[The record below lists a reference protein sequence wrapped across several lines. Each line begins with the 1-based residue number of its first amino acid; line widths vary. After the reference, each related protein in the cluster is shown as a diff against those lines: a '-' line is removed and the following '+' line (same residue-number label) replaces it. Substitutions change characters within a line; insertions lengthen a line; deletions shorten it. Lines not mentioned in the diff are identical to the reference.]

1 MVGTRRGKV
10 INCRM
15 VPKPGSPNM
24 ILGMYDDGSRSRT
37 LAVHRNS
44 FYPKNVLVIR
54 SRKHKPCRL
63 LTVLI
68 VREHTAKIWCEDIKA
83 SSIMSMKSSPARLT
97 GGCWSPLRMS
107 LFLTSRHDGVL
118 ECWDILYSHKVRLNL
133 SINHNINICT
143 TGSCIRG

>member
-54 SRKHKPCRL
+54 SCNIKL
-63 LTVLI
+63 VLI
-68 VREHTAKIWCEDIKA
+68 VDCFNCQREHSQD
-83 SSIMSMKSSPARLT
+83 L
-97 GGCWSPLRMS
+97 
-107 LFLTSRHDGVL
+107 V
-118 ECWDILYSHKVRLNL
+118 
-133 SINHNINICT
+133 
-143 TGSCIRG
+143 